1 MHRLLHVS
9 PIISSCIVWGGHI
22 LLQLR
27 YSISL
32 SLKKRLPFLLITHL
46 ITIVP
51 EYRLK
56 HNSVLLPDRWTI
68 TIAPPKNMIFF
79 YWHVIY
85 WHIHIIS
92 NAYYRLQP
100 HLFKARYIHRS
111 SVEAPQNSKGTTSP
125 SYANYLYPIQRVHHE
140 LPSPLTNFRYTSTI
154 HSHWKTKR
162 IQHAP
167 RWNCKRD
174 CSTI

>member
-1 MHRLLHVS
+1 MLYSSKSLLTVLRQMHRLLHVS

-51 EYRLK
+51 EHRLK

-68 TIAPPKNMIFF
+68 SIVPPKNMIFF

-125 SYANYLYPIQRVHHE
+125 SYSNYLYPIQRVH
-140 LPSPLTNFRYTSTI
+140 
-154 HSHWKTKR
+154 
-162 IQHAP
+162 
-167 RWNCKRD
+167 
-174 CSTI
+174 